1 MRKLRAAPPLI
12 IYTTAAIAPTLE
24 RSSLDSRHRLA
35 RIRKKLIK
43 RFGGEERTAPAILK
57 TDRAYFVHPA
67 FGGQIEH
74 AISGMA

>member
-1 MRKLRAAPPLI
+1 
-12 IYTTAAIAPTLE
+12 
-24 RSSLDSRHRLA
+24 LA

-67 FGGQIEH
+67 FGGQIEL